1 VSELWFPAAIAV
13 AALGLTYLFCLRPM
27 RRGQC
32 MTALPQRREQPLT
45 SIQRRTGAAVGA
57 VALAGLLG
65 GGVAYAATQVTDPPG
80 ARSADSTSAGPAST
94 EMMAGGGMGMG
105 SFTRDAPFDAQF
117 LDQMIVH
124 HQGAIMSTQ
133 AMIADST
140 RPELRA
146 LAGDIIT
153 SQRAQLKQMKTW
165 RAQWY
170 PDLAPTFAMGGGMM
184 SGSMMG
190 DRSADGGGMMSG
202 SMMGDRS
209 ADGGG
214 MMSGSMMGNGATG
227 MMGGSMMGGP
237 GTDRMYLQMMIVH
250 HQLAVDMAEQA
261 RTQATHPGLRGLA
274 AAIATEQAAQITQ
287 MRGYLAA
294 LPAGSQD

>member
-1 VSELWFPAAIAV
+1 
-13 AALGLTYLFCLRPM
+13 M
-27 RRGQC
+27 NMQ
-32 MTALPQRREQPLT
+32 T
-45 SIQRRTGAAVGA
+45 SIRRRAGVAVGA

-80 ARSADSTSAGPAST
+80 ARPAGSTSAGRAST
-94 EMMAGGGMGMG
+94 AMMAGGGMGMG
-105 SFTRDAPFDAQF
+105 RFTHAAPFDAQF

-133 AMIADST
+133 AMIADSS
-140 RPELRA
+140 RPELHA
-146 LAGDIIT
+146 LARDIIT

-184 SGSMMG
+184 SS
-190 DRSADGGGMMSG
+190 

-227 MMGGSMMGGP
+227 MMGGSLTGRP
-237 GTDRMYLQMMIVH
+237 GTERMYLQMMIAH

-261 RTQATHPGLRGLA
+261 RTQATHPGLRDLA
-274 AAIATEQAAQITQ
+274 ATIAPEQADQITQ

-294 LPAGSQD
+294 TPARARD